1 MRGRALVFFAAAA
14 GLTAACESSTDPAP
28 TTYSATLLGANERP
42 NPVTTSAT
50 GTFSATL
57 GANDILTYT
66 LSFTGLSSNSTSAHI
81 HGPIPA
87 TGNAAAGVL
96 INFNDPT
103 LGRTITFGATSG
115 TGSGTID
122 LKLVATGNANVSGD
136 SLKVLLNNAKLY
148 VNVHSTTNGGGEILG
163 NITKP

>member
-1 MRGRALVFFAAAA
+1 MQGKALMLFAAAA
-14 GLTAACESSTDPAP
+14 GLMTACEDSTDPAP
-28 TTYSATLLGANERP
+28 TTYSATMLGANERP
-42 NPVTTSAT
+42 NPVTTTAT
-50 GTFSATL
+50 GTFNATL

-66 LSFTGLSSNSTSAHI
+66 ISFTGLTSNSNNAHI

-87 TGNAAAGVL
+87 TGNATAGVL

-103 LGRTITFGATSG
+103 LGRTITLGATSG

-122 LKLVATGNANVSGD
+122 LKLVTTGNANVSGD
-136 SLKVLLNNAKLY
+136 SLKVLLNNARLY
-148 VNVHSTTNGGGEILG
+148 VNVHSANNGGGEILG